1 MLRVLV
7 HPSANSRSTTARI
20 FSYQFVHISST
31 EVGSSEVSC
40 IRDTSSL
47 HLMQLPIPAIWE
59 LEVLKQGLQDCMEVA
74 LVASA
79 DVPLIV
85 AAPRFDALRR
95 FREAR
100 MHDSILRKQS
110 HGHAVG
116 ERQSRGRGCEGK
128 PLCNLPCHIAWQPVP
143 KHLKRVSTW
152 TTPNNCSRKYV
163 QEGLVF
169 IKVLDPWFLQC

>member
-40 IRDTSSL
+40 IRYKFLTLDAAAHPSYMGIGSAKAGFW
-47 HLMQLPIPAIWE
+47 HAE
-59 LEVLKQGLQDCMEVA
+59 QGLQDCMEVA

-85 AAPRFDALRR
+85 AAPRFDALRS
-95 FREAR
+95 AY
-100 MHDSILRKQS
+100 
-110 HGHAVG
+110 
-116 ERQSRGRGCEGK
+116 
-128 PLCNLPCHIAWQPVP
+128 CNLAQPRE
-143 KHLKRVSTW
+143 KEEIGS
-152 TTPNNCSRKYV
+152 
-163 QEGLVF
+163 F
-169 IKVLDPWFLQC
+169 FFFFF